1 MIGVYKGVVWEV
13 EVCLKRPK
21 RRLQKKNQN
30 QKRKRRLDVGLVLS
44 QRRVKNPTRLVL
56 V

>member
-1 MIGVYKGVVWEV
+1 MIGVYKGVVWKI

-21 RRLQKKNQN
+21 RRLQKKN

-44 QRRVKNPTRLVL
+44 QRRVKNHTRLVL